1 MNKFHTINLI
11 LGVVLLVVMIWSIR
25 PLELWRDPG
34 RLCSG
39 LLAFILIDGIA
50 GVLFTIGWRNCLSS
64 PHRELP
70 FSPIYRIYLAG
81 SAINYL
87 TPTAA
92 LGGEL
97 TKASLLSRWHEG
109 PEAATAV
116 IIGKLAHALAQLLV
130 ITLGSLTILGKVQ
143 LPFQL
148 LLVMVGASVII
159 GAGIL
164 TFFIVQRAGR
174 LGGIIYWL
182 VRHKLGGAPL
192 RKAAF
197 HVNRVDQALKG
208 FYAAHPKGLPSA
220 VFWHMTAVACG
231 MAQYWLFFRLFDPF
245 APLSVVAGVWLIG
258 SWLDLAAF
266 ALPND
271 IGILE
276 GTRVIAF
283 TALGFGASLG
293 LTYGIIYRL
302 AQIFWGAAGLFLY
315 ATLLSQTRRLP
326 KREEIS
332 S

>member
-1 MNKFHTINLI
+1 MNKFHTINLA
-11 LGVVLLVVMIWSIR
+11 LGGVLLLIMFWAIQ

-34 RLCSG
+34 QLGGR
-39 LLAFILIDGIA
+39 LLAFILIEGVA

-87 TPTAA
+87 TPTAG

-97 TKASLLSRWHEG
+97 IKASLLSNWHQG

-130 ITLGSLTILGKVQ
+130 IILGSLTILGQVQ
-143 LPFQL
+143 LPFHLGL
-148 LLVMVGASVII
+148 LMVVVSVVI

-164 TFFIVQRAGR
+164 IFLMVQRAGR
-174 LGGIIYWL
+174 LGGVIRWL
-182 VRHKLGGAPL
+182 VRRNLGGRPL
-192 RKAAF
+192 QRAAVQ
-197 HVNRVDQALKG
+197 VNRVDQALKD
-208 FYAAHPKGLPSA
+208 FYAAHPGGLPSA
-220 VFWHMTAVACG
+220 VFWHMAAVTCG
-231 MAQYWLFFRLFDPF
+231 VVQCWFFFRLFDPS
-245 APLSVVAGVWLIG
+245 ASLSVVAGVWLIG
-258 SWLDLAAF
+258 SWLDLVAF

-271 IGILE
+271 IGIME
-276 GTRVIAF
+276 GTRVVAF

-302 AQIFWGAAGLFLY
+302 AQIFWGAAGLALY
-315 ATLLSQTRRLP
+315 ATLISQAR
-326 KREEIS
+326 KRTS
-332 S
+332 P